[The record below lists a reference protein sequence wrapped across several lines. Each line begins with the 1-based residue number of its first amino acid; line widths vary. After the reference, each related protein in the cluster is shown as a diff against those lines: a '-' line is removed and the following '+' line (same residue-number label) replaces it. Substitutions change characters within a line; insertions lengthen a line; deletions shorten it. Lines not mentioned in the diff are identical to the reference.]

1 MSQNRRKACV
11 AKWLSLLTSNQ
22 RIPGS
27 NPGVGFIFFAYN
39 TNIYFSLKHHLKQ
52 RFRSI
57 AVLPQRSS
65 PVVIQVRFHGYLLFG
80 FFQLK
85 PTPNFLV
92 LLFFLD
98 RSTNSVVKIEASTD
112 DDVRVTKKCLSDHTS
127 FSTLIE
133 TRHYWLSHN

>member
-1 MSQNRRKACV
+1 M

-27 NPGVGFIFFAYN
+27 NPGVCFIFFC
-39 TNIYFSLKHHLKQ
+39 IQHKHIFFFKTPFETIVPFNCRVTTKIITGSHPSK
-52 RFRSI
+52 
-57 AVLPQRSS
+57 
-65 PVVIQVRFHGYLLFG
+65 RFHGYLLFG

-98 RSTNSVVKIEASTD
+98 LSTNSVVKIEASTD
-112 DDVRVTKKCLSDHTS
+112 DDVRVTKKCMSDHTS
-127 FSTLIE
+127 FSTLVE
-133 TRHYWLSHN
+133 TSHYCLGHN